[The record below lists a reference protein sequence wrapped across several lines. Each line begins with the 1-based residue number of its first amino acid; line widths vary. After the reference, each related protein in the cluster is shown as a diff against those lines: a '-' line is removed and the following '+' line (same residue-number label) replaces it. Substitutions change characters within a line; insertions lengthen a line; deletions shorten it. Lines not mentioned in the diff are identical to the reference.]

1 MRLVTTLILGLLML
15 TACAEKDAEAQI
27 AANIAAIENAVE
39 SKDFSAIAKY
49 LHSSF
54 VANERMDIDEVKQLL
69 RLYSLRHKNL
79 GVTIVGISTTLH
91 RDYPDRADSTVSV
104 ILSGSS
110 GLVPS
115 EGSVRQV
122 DVEWFEESG
131 EWLIR
136 RAAWR

>member
-1 MRLVTTLILGLLML
+1 MILGILML
-15 TACAEKDAEAQI
+15 IGCAEKDAEAQI
-27 AANIAAIENAVE
+27 AENIAAIESAVE
-39 SKDFSAIAKY
+39 TKDFSAISKH

-54 VANERMDIDEVKQLL
+54 VANERMSIDEVKQLL

-79 GVTIVGISTTLH
+79 GVAIVGVSTTLH

-110 GLVPS
+110 GLLPS

-122 DVEWFEESG
+122 EVEWFEESG